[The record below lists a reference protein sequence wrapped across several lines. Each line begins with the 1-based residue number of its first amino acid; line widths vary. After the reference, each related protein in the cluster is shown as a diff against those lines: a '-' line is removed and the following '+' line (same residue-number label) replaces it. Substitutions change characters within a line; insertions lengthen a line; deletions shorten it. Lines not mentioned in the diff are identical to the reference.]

1 MREQS
6 PDRSAGGR
14 SRGSTYKDD
23 YNKGGRGRDWRRD
36 GEDDR
41 NNCDRSRE
49 GYRREWGHHR
59 QRERRSHGEMELIAP
74 CIWIGGCPH
83 DITELEI
90 ERVCSKYGPVHG
102 ITLKHSARDTF
113 AFAWYNHLDH
123 AKDAIAGLDQAPAFG
138 APFIKVAPANRRV
151 SEKGAAATQ
160 EEAREEREKQER
172 EKQEREQQQR
182 YRDQRGDDNRR
193 NPSGRGSNDN
203 RKSGGDGG
211 DGGSGW
217 QRRRSPSRGRRSPP
231 PRHSPPPRQRDSPP
245 PRQRDSPPP
254 RQRERTRTRSRS
266 RQPLRRGSGRQ
277 GAPRPIRVYLSQL
290 PRDLA
295 EDELMDITSEYGKVL
310 ASELHRE
317 GAYKCGW
324 VEYATK
330 AEAETAVHELDERR
344 MDEWNMRL
352 QAYLYPGGG
361 S

>member
-1 MREQS
+1 MAS
-6 PDRSAGGR
+6 P
-14 SRGSTYKDD
+14 
-23 YNKGGRGRDWRRD
+23 YNDNYGKGGGKRDSKSKERGGGNWGRGWRRD

-41 NNCDRSRE
+41 NDRGRSGE
-49 GYRREWGHHR
+49 GYPPREWDQHKRR
-59 QRERRSHGEMELIAP
+59 QRHSSNGEVELLAP

-102 ITLKHSARDTF
+102 ISIKHTARDTF
-113 AFAWYNHLDH
+113 AFAWYSQLNH
-123 AKDAIAGLDQAPAFG
+123 AKDAIHGLDQAPAFG

-151 SEKGAAATQ
+151 SEKGAEKGAVATQ
-160 EEAREEREKQER
+160 EEAK
-172 EKQEREQQQR
+172 EQRDQHHQR
-182 YRDQRGDDNRR
+182 YRDPSDDHTRR
-193 NPSGRGSNDN
+193 NPSGRDSNGYRSSGAGMGSG
-203 RKSGGDGG
+203 GGDGG
-211 DGGSGW
+211 GW
-217 QRRRSPSRGRRSPP
+217 RRRRSESRGRRNE
-231 PRHSPPPRQRDSPP
+231 
-245 PRQRDSPPP
+245 PPP
-254 RQRERTRTRSRS
+254 RQRERSCTRSRS
-266 RQPLRRGSGRQ
+266 RQPLRRGNGRQ
-277 GAPRPIRVYLSQL
+277 GTPRPIRVYLSQL
-290 PRDLA
+290 PRDFE

-330 AEAETAVHELDERR
+330 AEAAVNELDERR